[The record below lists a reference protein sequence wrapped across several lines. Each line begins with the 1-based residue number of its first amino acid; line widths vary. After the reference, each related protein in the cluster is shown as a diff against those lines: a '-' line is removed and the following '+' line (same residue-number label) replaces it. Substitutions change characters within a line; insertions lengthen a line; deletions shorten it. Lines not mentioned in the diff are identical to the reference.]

1 MTSCLKLLGTQTGVK
16 QPDWLAVAFTAERED
31 ETFMVKPLLPQL
43 LFFLI
48 RVWAGEASSTP
59 EASWEGGGLHQIA
72 DQSGFG

>member
-16 QPDWLAVAFTAERED
+16 QPAWLAVAFTAERED

-43 LFFLI
+43 PFFLI